1 MSAVVRLRES
11 TPRPKLTILWTIA
24 VVASLYELPPVTT
37 LSLVR
42 DDVAEQLAG
51 AEALVE
57 ANRHDEAVAR
67 LEVSGSSSA
76 PTRRSLT
83 PRRAGSTTP
92 NGRSLHS
99 APSSRALALAAFAG
113 RLKGVH
119 TDGLSRGA

>member
-1 MSAVVRLRES
+1 MAAVAPLR
-11 TPRPKLTILWTIA
+11 
-24 VVASLYELPPVTT
+24 ELPPVTT

-99 APSSRALALAAFAG
+99 APRAIAPQPSSRALALAAFAG